1 MNVRREL
8 LEVEEEFWQAA
19 GDRERYA
26 TNLAADAIHVF
37 PGWGVAEREAVLC
50 GVAEAEPWK
59 TFSIDDPDV
68 LILSDESAALV
79 YRTRAQR
86 VNEPPYE
93 ATVRRVLEAG
103 PAPADAALQRRVALT
118 CGASYCGGSPGI
130 RRRPKARGRAQA
142 RPPRQRPRRQTRASS
157 AWRHVRNPQ

>member
-93 ATVRRVLEAG
+93 AAITSVYRRCDGSWKL
-103 PAPADAALQRRVALT
+103 ALHQ
-118 CGASYCGGSPGI
+118 
-130 RRRPKARGRAQA
+130 
-142 RPPRQRPRRQTRASS
+142 QTPLSS
-157 AWRHVRNPQ
+157 GE